1 MFDKIKAFYTE
12 HKDEINGAAFV
23 ALGGL
28 LVTGGVLL
36 RRSNRKVDELQTFH
50 DDIYTALKNGFGVVL
65 DTENG
70 NDYMVRLVEPAVE
83 ALEESKDAS

>member
-36 RRSNRKVDELQTFH
+36 RRSKRKVDELQTFH
-50 DDIYTALKNGFGVVL
+50 DDI
-65 DTENG
+65 
-70 NDYMVRLVEPAVE
+70 
-83 ALEESKDAS
+83 